1 MEDSENYSHPEDCG
15 SDVQLIVLVDE
26 VVAGQ
31 ILKEEF
37 ENDSCPYDSGSNVQL
52 IVMVGEVFDG
62 QVLVEEFDLAFHPR
76 HREGCSS

>member
-1 MEDSENYSHPEDCG
+1 M
-15 SDVQLIVLVDE
+15 LVDE

-31 ILKEEF
+31 ILKEDF

-62 QVLVEEFDLAFHPR
+62 
-76 HREGCSS
+76 